1 MWAPAWLALLSSL
14 TYGASDY
21 ASGRLTARVSAA
33 LIVLSTA
40 LAQSLVMLIV
50 ALATRTPFSDIG
62 FGAGALGGLFG
73 ALALIT
79 YYRALGRGPAGVVAP
94 IVAASSALPVLVSLV
109 LGARLG
115 PATLAGLISVLI
127 GLVVLTRQAEPTPV
141 PGPAAHATR
150 SVRPAIL
157 ALIAAVCFGVAFL
170 VIDAGADVARKS
182 TWWVLCGVQVGA
194 LPMPF
199 VLSRLLG
206 SGERLHWMDARN
218 SWMGLLGVTA
228 LNLVADAALVL
239 ALRDGS
245 VGIVSVLASL
255 APAVTIALAH
265 ALTRE
270 RLTLS
275 QSWGAGLT
283 LAGTLLVVATT
294 G

>member
-109 LGARLG
+109 LGAPLE
-115 PATLAGLISVLI
+115 PTTLAGLISVLI
-127 GLVVLTRQAEPTPV
+127 GLVVLTRQADPLPN
-141 PGPAAHATR
+141 PGPGTPETG

-170 VIDAGADVARKS
+170 VIDAGADVARES

-206 SGERLHWMDARN
+206 SGERLHWVDARN
-218 SWMGLLGVTA
+218 SWVGLVSVTA

-255 APAVTIALAH
+255 APAVTIALAN